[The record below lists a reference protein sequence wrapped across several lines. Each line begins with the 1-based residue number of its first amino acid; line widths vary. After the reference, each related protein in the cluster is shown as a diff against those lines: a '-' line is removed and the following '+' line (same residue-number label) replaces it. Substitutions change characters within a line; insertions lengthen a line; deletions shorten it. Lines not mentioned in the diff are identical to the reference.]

1 MAYKLEGDEQERK
14 LFVGGLNKTSTDEE
28 QLKQHFEN
36 YGEIID
42 CNIMRDQEKRSRGF
56 GFILFEDATSV
67 DKIIAA
73 KKDGTEFSIDDH
85 RIEIKRAL
93 PKVPR
98 GNDAVRHNIDRL
110 YRKIFVGGLP
120 STANEDDLRNYF
132 ERYGRVNEIEL
143 LRDRDTGRLRGFA
156 FVTFDDE
163 DSADKC
169 LQRRT
174 HEICQKVCEVKRAQ
188 SRSALNKED
197 DRIGSKVISGH
208 STRTITSVPSDGR
221 LSMEE
226 VNRLIQQAFAMG
238 QSLYHQP
245 GLQAPTAASL
255 LNGTAQLPTQ
265 SSNNVL
271 LQALLGQHVA
281 PAAPPAPV
289 VPAAPAAP
297 ANSGLNQ
304 LAQILQSG
312 GIDANALVSL
322 LNKEPDATKTVEPT
336 KPPNAAYPT
345 AYPYNYNAQSS
356 NYGPSKDDE
365 SKRGYRPY

>member
-1 MAYKLEGDEQERK
+1 MSYKLEGDEQERK
-14 LFVGGLNKTSTDEE
+14 LFVGGLNKTNTDED
-28 QLKQHFEN
+28 QLKQYFEQ

-73 KKDGTEFSIDDH
+73 KKDGSEFAIDEH

-98 GNDAVRHNIDRL
+98 GNDPIRPGLDRL

-143 LRDRDTGRLRGFA
+143 LRDRETGRLRGFA
-156 FVTFDDE
+156 FITFDDE

-188 SRSALNKED
+188 TRSNLNKEE
-197 DRIGSKVISGH
+197 DRSGGK
-208 STRTITSVPSDGR
+208 STAGYGNRANPSVPGDGR
-221 LSMEE
+221 LPMEE

-238 QSLYHQP
+238 QSVYHQP

-255 LNGTAQLPTQ
+255 LNGSATLPTQ
-265 SSNNVL
+265 SSNVL
-271 LQALLGQHVA
+271 LQALLGQQVT
-281 PAAPPAPV
+281 PAVPPAPV
-289 VPAAPAAP
+289 VPAAPAPP
-297 ANSGLNQ
+297 ANPGLNQ
-304 LAQILQSG
+304 LAQLLQNG

-322 LNKEPDATKTVEPT
+322 LNKDSEPAKSAEVKAPS
-336 KPPNAAYPT
+336 AAYPT
-345 AYPYNYNAQSS
+345 AYPYNYGTQSS
-356 NYGPSKDDE
+356 NYGPAKDDE

>member
-14 LFVGGLNKTSTDEE
+14 LFVGGLNKSSTDEE
-28 QLKQHFEN
+28 QLKQHFES

-73 KKDGTEFSIDDH
+73 KKDGTEFAIDDH

-98 GNDAVRHNIDRL
+98 GNDAQRHNMDRL

-120 STANEDDLRNYF
+120 STASEEDLRGYF

-143 LRDRDTGRLRGFA
+143 LRDRDTQRLRGFA

-197 DRIGSKVISGH
+197 ERSKPSSVSSRPLSSSSSG
-208 STRTITSVPSDGR
+208 
-221 LSMEE
+221 
-226 VNRLIQQAFAMG
+226 
-238 QSLYHQP
+238 
-245 GLQAPTAASL
+245 
-255 LNGTAQLPTQ
+255 
-265 SSNNVL
+265 
-271 LQALLGQHVA
+271 
-281 PAAPPAPV
+281 
-289 VPAAPAAP
+289 
-297 ANSGLNQ
+297 
-304 LAQILQSG
+304 
-312 GIDANALVSL
+312 
-322 LNKEPDATKTVEPT
+322 K
-336 KPPNAAYPT
+336 
-345 AYPYNYNAQSS
+345 
-356 NYGPSKDDE
+356 
-365 SKRGYRPY
+365 